1 MLVANQREEAAMA
14 TMLKAGRDAAG
25 LADGPWMHLIDGEA
39 VGSTTHF
46 EVIDPATGVAFAQ
59 CPSAD
64 EADLYRAVAAARRA
78 FPAWSRTPIEDRRAA
93 LATLAQCI
101 RDNAGALHALLT
113 REQGKPLAD
122 ALLELQRTADHIE
135 GMASLPLDPML
146 LGEGPAER
154 IEVRWRPIGVVG
166 AIAPWNVPVALG
178 MHKVA
183 HALYTGNTIVLK
195 PSPYTPLTTL
205 AIGMLAAGIFPP
217 GVLNILA
224 GGNALGAMMTSHPDI
239 EKVSFTGSVATGK
252 KVAASSAASLK
263 RVTLELGGND
273 PALVLAD
280 ADVEAVADGIARSA
294 FSNCGQICMA
304 VKRVYVAAPLYDAMV
319 AALVKRAEA
328 IAYGPGTRDGVRMGP
343 IQNAMQYDKVK
354 SVIARTRADPAARFE
369 TGGEVPDGP
378 GYFLPPTIVT
388 GLGDDAPL
396 VTEEQFG
403 PVLPILRFDDE
414 EDAITRANDSRF
426 GLGASVWSGDTAH
439 AAVIGQRLE
448 AGQVWINRHGGNP
461 LHVPFGGAKESGLGR
476 EHGVEGLHSYME
488 MQVVTVPLA

>member
-1 MLVANQREEAAMA
+1 MA
-14 TMLKAGRDAAG
+14 TLLQSGPSAID
-25 LADGPWMHLIDGEA
+25 LTSGPWMHLINGELVDSA
-39 VGSTTHF
+39 ANFGVT
-46 EVIDPATGVAFAQ
+46 DPATGAIFAQ

-64 EADLYRAVAAARRA
+64 GATLDRAVAAARRA
-78 FPAWSRTPIEDRRAA
+78 FPVWSRTPIGERRA
-93 LATLAQCI
+93 LLRTLAGRI
-101 RDNAGALHALLT
+101 RDNAEALHPLLT

-122 ALLELQRTADHIE
+122 ARLELQRTADHIE
-135 GMASLPLDPML
+135 GMASLPLDPVL
-146 LGEGPAER
+146 LSEGPAER
-154 IEVRWRPIGVVG
+154 IEMRWRPIGVVG

-205 AIGMLAAGIFPP
+205 AIGALAADIFPR

-224 GGNALGAMMTSHPDI
+224 GGNELGAIMTSHPDI

-252 KVAASSAASLK
+252 KVAASSAQSLK

-280 ADVEAVADGIARSA
+280 ADVEAAADGIARSA

-319 AALVKRAEA
+319 AALSERARA
-328 IAYGPGTRDGVRMGP
+328 ISYGPGTAEGVRMGP

-354 SVIARTRADPAARFE
+354 SVIERTRADPAAHFE
-369 TGGEVPDGP
+369 TGGTVPEGA

-403 PVLPILRFDDE
+403 PVLPILRFEKE
-414 EDAITRANDSRF
+414 EEAIARANDTRF
-426 GLGASVWSGDTAH
+426 GLGASVWSRDKAH
-439 AAVIGQRLE
+439 AVAIGQQLE

-461 LHVPFGGAKESGLGR
+461 VHAPFGGAKESGLGR
-476 EHGVEGLHSYME
+476 EHGVEGLRSYME